1 MLRTNTC
8 GELTKKDVDK
18 KISLC
23 GWNHA
28 RRDHGGVIF
37 VDLRDRYGLTQVV
50 FDPSHNKKV
59 HSVAEHLKRE
69 DVLRVS
75 GKVRYRGKGLE
86 NPKMHTGEI
95 EIIADDL
102 EIINSSLTPP
112 LEIDDKA
119 EANEEIRLRY
129 RYLDLRR
136 PIMQQRLITRSKVAQ
151 SVREYFTSHDF
162 IEIETPIL
170 VKSTPEGA
178 RDYVVPSRVH
188 NGKFYALPQSPQ
200 LYKQILMVAGMDRY
214 FQLARCL
221 RDEDLRADRQP
232 EHTQIDVEMSFV
244 EVSDVHEM
252 IEGLYKQIFKKV
264 LGIELK
270 TPFKKIT
277 YDEAMEKY
285 GIDKPDLRFGL
296 ELVDVSKAIKGSEF
310 GVFNSILEHNGI
322 VKVIVVPQE
331 LGRNELDAWI
341 KFAQEHGAKGLA
353 WMKVTGKD
361 AEGKKSSGHSS
372 SELKLESNIVKFF
385 SAEIQEKILK
395 ATKAKAGNTLMFVA
409 DKPKI
414 ANEVLAKIRL
424 KLGHDLKL
432 IEEHDTKNF
441 SFCWVTDF
449 PLFEWNE
456 DEERWEPAHHMFC
469 MPKKED
475 LSHLQSD
482 PGKVKCTQYDLVLN
496 GVELG
501 SGSIRINDPK
511 IQEEVMKVIGLSHEQ
526 AEKKFGFLLEAFKY
540 GAPVHGGIGI
550 GLDRTVALMLGLH
563 DIREVI
569 AFPKNKAAEC
579 PMDGSP
585 NDVEE
590 KQLKE
595 LGIKFENVKK
605 K

>member
-8 GELTKKDVDK
+8 GELTKKEIDK
-18 KISLC
+18 KVTLC

-37 VDLRDRYGLTQVV
+37 VDLRDRYGLTQAV

-59 HSVAEHLKRE
+59 HAIAEHLKRE
-69 DVLRVS
+69 DVLRVA

-86 NPKMHTGEI
+86 NPKLHTGEI
-95 EIIADDL
+95 EIIADEL
-102 EIINSSLTPP
+102 EIISSSLTPP
-112 LEIDDKA
+112 LEIDDKV
-119 EANEEIRLRY
+119 EANEEIRLKY

-151 SVREYFTSHDF
+151 AVREYFTSHDF
-162 IEIETPIL
+162 IEIETPVL

-200 LYKQILMVAGMDRY
+200 LYKQILMVAGLDRY

-221 RDEDLRADRQP
+221 RDEDLRTDRQP

-252 IEGLYKQIFKKV
+252 IEGLYKHIFKKV
-264 LGIELK
+264 LGVELK
-270 TPFKKIT
+270 TPFKKIS
-277 YDEAMEKY
+277 YDESMEKY

-296 ELVDVSKAIKGSEF
+296 ELVDVSKAIKGCEF

-353 WMKVTGKD
+353 WMKVTGKGSD
-361 AEGKKSSGHSS
+361 
-372 SELKLESNIVKFF
+372 LKLESNIVKFF
-385 SAEIQEKILK
+385 SAEIQKKILN
-395 ATKAKAGNTLMFVA
+395 ATKAKTGSTLMFVA
-409 DKPKI
+409 DKPKLV
-414 ANEVLAKIRL
+414 NEVLTKIRL

-449 PLFEWNE
+449 PLFEWND
-456 DEERWEPAHHMFC
+456 DEEKWEPAHHMFC

-475 LSHLQSD
+475 LAHLQSD

-496 GVELG
+496 GMELG

-511 IQEEVMKVIGLSHEQ
+511 IQEEVMKVIGLTHEQ

-550 GLDRTVALMLGLH
+550 GLDRTIALMLGLH

-585 NDVEE
+585 SDVDD

-595 LGIKFENVKK
+595 LGIKLDAVKK